1 MSSKAIR
8 SLVVLLVVLVGCGS
22 SSSGW
27 PEAPE
32 EAPWPPPD
40 HDGATVLV
48 DADIDDPGAIQRTAW
63 GAQQASGGPLI
74 VLTDPGDLPELVIA
88 DEDETTKRR
97 LPLEHTAVKA
107 RLAGFVASVEVAQTF
122 QNPHDRPI
130 EVVYV
135 FPLPENSAVEAME
148 MRIADRVVVAKIE
161 ERGEARAIYRR
172 AKRRGHTAALLEQE
186 RPNVFTQSVA
196 NIAPGE
202 KVDVVVRYV
211 QDLTYDAGTY
221 EFVFPMVVG
230 PRFIPGTPLAAA
242 MKGAGTYQDTDRVPD
257 ASRIT
262 PPVIGK
268 GERSGHDISIE
279 VIADNALPVKSWDAP
294 THEVATRQ
302 PADGSLRVTLA
313 EKRSIPNRDFVLRYR
328 VAGKEPRA
336 TLLTSGEPR
345 DGYFALM
352 VHPPELDVDELV
364 GKRELIFVLDVSGSM
379 SGAPLGMC
387 KRAMRH
393 ALAGLRPVDTFN
405 IVTFAGASRQAFP
418 SPRPANRT
426 YLDEAMR
433 FIGAARAGGGTH
445 MAEGVRAALSPDVPP
460 GRHRYVFFLTDGYV
474 GNESEIISGS
484 QRLVEDIEGRGQRAR
499 VFGFGVGSSVN
510 RHLLTGL
517 SRAGKGVAV
526 YATNREDP
534 ARAVNLFYRYIDRA
548 VMTDVRVAW
557 ADADTSEVYPQP
569 IPDLFASHPIIL
581 HGRYASLSQAPTR
594 LTGKV
599 GEREVEI
606 PVEVRRTT
614 APGARGGLV
623 GTLWARAKVAFLEEE
638 SWLGAA
644 PDAQARITELGLAHA
659 IVTPYTSFVAVDE
672 SRRVGDGDPQRVVQ
686 PVEVPEGVD
695 GTMAG
700 ARTNQATET
709 TPGLAAVPMQPGGAE
724 VMEELREQK
733 AYGYD
738 SDAAEMEEDTGD
750 APTANAPA
758 PSPVE
763 MSDRGCACRVRG
775 GGPVDGRWSMLA
787 LLGMVLA
794 AWRRRRA

>member
-1 MSSKAIR
+1 MSLGAIR
-8 SLVVLLVVLVGCGS
+8 SLVLLLVLLVGCGGS
-22 SSSGW
+22 SSFGWSEPPEERWPPPSHDGSAVTVDTEVDDPGTIRTASWGAPQSSSG
-27 PEAPE
+27 P
-32 EAPWPPPD
+32 
-40 HDGATVLV
+40 LV
-48 DADIDDPGAIQRTAW
+48 
-63 GAQQASGGPLI
+63 

-88 DEDETTKRR
+88 DREGTKTRR

-122 QNPHDRPI
+122 QNHHDRPI

-148 MRIADRVVVAKIE
+148 MRIADRVVRAKIK

-172 AKRRGHTAALLEQE
+172 AKERGHTAALLEQE
-186 RPNVFTQSVA
+186 RPNIFTQSVA

-202 KVDVVVRYV
+202 KIDVVLRYV
-211 QDLTYDAGTY
+211 QDLSYDAGTY

-230 PRFIPGTPLAAA
+230 PRFIPGTPLEAA
-242 MKGAGTYQDTDRVPD
+242 MKGTGAYHDTDRVPD

-262 PPVIGK
+262 PPVLGK

-279 VIADNALPVKSWDAP
+279 VVADNALPVRGWEVP
-294 THEVATRQ
+294 THEIVTHQ
-302 PADGSLRVTLA
+302 PADGSLRLTLA
-313 EKRSIPNRDFVLRYR
+313 EKKSIPNRDFVLRYH
-328 VAGKEPRA
+328 VAGQEPTA

-352 VHPPELDVDELV
+352 VHPPELDVDDLVGQRELV
-364 GKRELIFVLDVSGSM
+364 FVLDVSGSM
-379 SGAPLGMC
+379 SGTPLGMC

-405 IVTFAGASRQAFP
+405 IITFAGTSRKAFP
-418 SPRPANRT
+418 TPRPVNRT
-426 YLDEAMR
+426 NLDAAMR

-445 MAEGVRAALSPDVPP
+445 MAEGVRAALSPNVPA

-474 GNESEIISGS
+474 ANEAEIISGS
-484 QRLVEDIEGRGQRAR
+484 KQLVEDIEGRGQRAR

-510 RHLLTGL
+510 RRLLTGL
-517 SRAGKGVAV
+517 SKAGKGLAV
-526 YATNREDP
+526 YATSREDP

-548 VMTDVRVAW
+548 VMTDVRVDW
-557 ADADTSEVYPQP
+557 ADADVSELYPQP

-581 HGRYASLSQAPTR
+581 HGRYASLSHAPTKVV
-594 LTGKV
+594 GKV

-623 GTLWARAKVAFLEEE
+623 GTLWARAKVGYLEEE
-638 SWLGAA
+638 SWLGMV
-644 PDAQARITELGLAHA
+644 PDAQARITKLGLEHA

-672 SRRVGDGDPQRVVQ
+672 SRRVGDGNPERVVQ

-695 GTMAG
+695 GAMAG
-700 ARTNQATET
+700 ARTQRPAERR
-709 TPGLAAVPMQPGGAE
+709 PGLAAQPMQEPMAGAE
-724 VMEELREQK
+724 ALREMEQR
-733 AYGYD
+733 AYSYGG
-738 SDAAEMEEDTGD
+738 DAADME
-750 APTANAPA
+750 APMASAPGPPPA
-758 PSPVE
+758 E
-763 MSDRGCACRVRG
+763 TSDRGCACRVRG
-775 GGPVDGRWSMLA
+775 GASGDGGWSVLA
-787 LLGMVLA
+787 LLGLALA
-794 AWRRRRA
+794 AWRRREA